1 MQCFHR
7 LTEEAEQVWIL
18 SSYQY
23 TKSSFSVEATEYV
36 IFDYAEVLLCFPMDN
51 KINGLFTQLNS
62 FYISVQ
68 QM

>member
-7 LTEEAEQVWIL
+7 LTEEAGQVWIL

-23 TKSSFSVEATEYV
+23 TKSSFSVEATEYA

-51 KINGLFTQLNS
+51 KINGLFPQLNS